1 MRIIK
6 SLAPVF
12 ILLPFL
18 LLISSCGE
26 KQQPGP
32 TKPLYELT
40 KNNNIPKF
48 DADNAYNQVKAQVY
62 YGPRNPN
69 SSGHDNAL
77 NYLQNELR
85 KYCDNVELQSFSYTG
100 YGDEKLNL
108 TNIIGKFNPDAKN
121 RIVLCAHWDTR
132 PRAEKAA
139 DPKRRDEPILGA
151 NDGGSGVG
159 VLLEIAR
166 ILKTNKI
173 NFGVDLVLFD
183 GEDYG
188 KEDDLDNFCLGSKY
202 YAVNYKHTSV
212 PAFCVLLDLVGDK
225 DATFAKEGNSL
236 RFAPQ
241 VVDMVWGIAKQ
252 INANKFLNKDGGY
265 IYDDHIPL
273 EQAGFKAIDIIDGDL
288 IGADTPVKR
297 RNYWH
302 THKDNMDNIGKNTL
316 QQVGDVITQLLF
328 TLKFNP

>member
-12 ILLPFL
+12 LLIPL
-18 LLISSCGE
+18 LLLLSSCGE
-26 KQQPGP
+26 KQQNEP

-48 DADNAYNQVKAQVY
+48 DVDNAYNQVKAQVY

-85 KYCDNVELQSFSYTG
+85 KYCDDVELQSFTYTG
-100 YGDEKLNL
+100 YGNEKLNL
-108 TNIIGKFNPDAKN
+108 TNIIGKFNPEAKN

-132 PRAEKAA
+132 PRAEKAV

-173 NFGVDLVLFD
+173 NYGVDLVLFD

-188 KEDDLDNFCLGSKY
+188 KEEDLDNFCLGSKY
-202 YAVNYKHTSV
+202 YAVNYRHTST

-225 DATFAKEGNSL
+225 DAVFAKEGNSL

-241 VVDMVWGIAKQ
+241 VVNMVWGIAKQ
-252 INANKFLNKDGGY
+252 IKANKFLNKDGGY

-273 EQAGFKAIDIIDGDL
+273 EQAGLKAIDIIDGDL

-316 QQVGDVITQLLF
+316 QQVGDVMTQLLF
-328 TLKFNP
+328 TLKFNR